1 MKKILIIGQAPA
13 AVKQKLPYDTTMLYQ
28 WLMDANGI
36 TSWEAQQLFEF
47 EAIYNEFPGFDA
59 NGGHLKPSKE
69 QMDKHWN
76 ETLETK
82 VQLADKVWVL
92 GNVAKEYINS
102 KDKTWSCS
110 TDWLYTMHP
119 SKRNFYSFN
128 QNKERI
134 LKSIKV
140 FITDEI

>member
-1 MKKILIIGQAPA
+1 MKILVIGQAPPA
-13 AVKQKLPYDTTMLYQ
+13 NKQVIPYDTTQIYT
-28 WLMDANGI
+28 WLKESCDISM
-36 TSWEAQQLFEF
+36 WEAQRMFEF

-69 QMDKHWN
+69 QMDKHWT

-92 GNVAKEYINS
+92 GNVARDYIAT
-102 KDKTWSCS
+102 KPKTWGC
-110 TDWLYTMHP
+110 TTEWLYTMHP
-119 SKRNFYSFN
+119 SKRNLYTFN

-134 LKSIKV
+134 LKSIKD
-140 FITDEI
+140 FING